1 MLRDNDELWKAA
13 QAIAGTAPAWLYDAL
28 QFYGRTV
35 VSADRVTGEANR
47 QADERLLQAR
57 KSITQL
63 TSFLEELKPHLTD
76 FFEADKFA
84 VDVLLAL
91 EVLPRIAA
99 VLPKFKAR
107 PRYRPGDQRYQTVA
121 GVVVEGWRM
130 TRRTEPTPGG
140 HWEAEACRAYWRACG
155 HDDAGGGRD
164 WERDL
169 RAAIRDGDPMV
180 RSFLQMLADRAAAT
194 VA

>member
-35 VSADRVTGEANR
+35 VSADRVTGKADR
-47 QADERLLQAR
+47 QADEKLLRAR
-57 KSITQL
+57 QNITQL
-63 TSFLEELKPHLTD
+63 TAFLEELKPHLTD
-76 FFEADKFA
+76 LFEADKFA

-91 EVLPRIAA
+91 EVLPRIAE

-107 PRYRPGDQRYQTVA
+107 PRHRPGDLRYQTVA
-121 GVVVEGWRM
+121 SVVVEGWRM
-130 TRRTEPTPGG
+130 TRRTEPTAGG
-140 HWEAEACRAYWRACG
+140 HREADACHAYWRACG
-155 HDDAGGGRD
+155 HDDADGGRD